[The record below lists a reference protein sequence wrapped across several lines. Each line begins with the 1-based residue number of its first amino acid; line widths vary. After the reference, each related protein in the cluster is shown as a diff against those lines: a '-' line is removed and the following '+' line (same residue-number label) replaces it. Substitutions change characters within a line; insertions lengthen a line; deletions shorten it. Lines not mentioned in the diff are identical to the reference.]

1 AVVHPSASSHLI
13 GVNPHP
19 VAASQV
25 SVVHALLSLHVIGVN
40 THPVAGSHVSVVHA
54 LLSLQ
59 LIGGLEQTP
68 VVWLQVSGPVHAL
81 LSSQTGQRS
90 RNPDWDPPATP
101 PLVHVASFR
110 PASYPTT
117 SSIRLTVA
125 SSSCDST
132 VI

>member
-1 AVVHPSASSHLI
+1 MSVVHTLLSLQMI
-13 GVNPHP
+13 GVNTHP
-19 VAASQV
+19 VAALQV

-54 LLSLQ
+54 LLSSQ

-101 PLVHVASFR
+101 PLVHVASLR
-110 PASYPTT
+110 PASSPPT
-117 SSIRLTVA
+117 SS
-125 SSSCDST
+125 
-132 VI
+132 